1 MHRCYCG
8 ESACVSACTCR
19 CDSGGDCECLCT
31 AVAAFASECDR
42 HGVYVKWRN
51 QHFCRTSCSFWAR
64 PVCYQ
69 TVFCLSIL
77 SRPSVLSVTFV
88 YCGQTVGWIQMKL
101 GMQVGLVPDH
111 IVLDEDPAPLLQK
124 GGRVPPIFG
133 PCLLWPNGWVDQDD
147 TWQVGPQSRPHCAR
161 WEPAPPPQKGG
172 RAPNFRPISIVTKRL
187 DGSRCHL
194 VRR

>member
-1 MHRCYCG
+1 MRREKLTTFRPNDFPVTPLSEIIIIGQCLLKLRLNKDAVDMHRCYCG

-133 PCLLWPNGWVDQDD
+133 PFLL
-147 TWQVGPQSRPHCAR
+147 
-161 WEPAPPPQKGG
+161 
-172 RAPNFRPISIVTKRL
+172 
-187 DGSRCHL
+187 
-194 VRR
+194 